1 VAGASLI
8 YLYDTRVRSRAL
20 TIVRWTYLLAML
32 LSITAMFLPC
42 VVVTGTRMQR
52 TSVSLYRA
60 QADRELAARF
70 VASYQHAH
78 GKRVGGAIVGR
89 LTASTTGRAHD
100 AFDDAQSAME
110 TLDGLGEDDARTYGR
125 IAAIAVWLDLVA
137 LAGAFALVLGDAIT
151 GVARRGRMVAA
162 ALVAVVCLGFAVVAH
177 LVCAEVVF
185 EANDEVGAG
194 VLELGW
200 GAYALPVANAVAVVA
215 IVAAIAVATL
225 VRRCG
230 A

>member
-1 VAGASLI
+1 M
-8 YLYDTRVRSRAL
+8 L
-20 TIVRWTYLLAML
+20 TIA
-32 LSITAMFLPC
+32 AMFLPC
-42 VVVTGTRMQR
+42 VVVTGTRLQH
-52 TSVSLYRA
+52 TSISLYRA
-60 QADRELAARF
+60 QADRALAARF
-70 VASYQHAH
+70 VAGYQHAH
-78 GKRVGGAIVGR
+78 GRRLGGAVVGR

-151 GVARRGRMVAA
+151 GVTRRGRMAVA
-162 ALVAVVCLGFAVVAH
+162 ALVAVLCLGFAVVAH
-177 LVCAEVVF
+177 LACAEVVF

-200 GAYALPVANAVAVVA
+200 GAYVLPAANAVAVIAV
-215 IVAAIAVATL
+215 IAAIAVDAST
-225 VRRCG
+225 RRWRRVTG
-230 A
+230 SASSRSR